1 MPSYAHKT
9 LLEAVRQIDAAPD
22 EESAFQAWLSG
33 ETHLELLQCNA
44 ADEELIV
51 YVSSDA
57 SFVHSLVVPNAL
69 LAPPDKDDLLRW
81 STNPF
86 RSVASYVTGGG
97 RSDMW
102 IERDTRHSGSKT
114 LDAGRDL
121 IFERSFRGWSGED
134 RTYFELAQEYSHLA
148 EIHWRPEHSAYCR
161 YDENGDL
168 DPMVSVTTRAKV
180 DTDLVSFDW
189 APLEQYLAVS
199 DSALVRLFHFTLL
212 RRGSFHGWPDGPEVL
227 VSETPDLFFRR
238 KVTPT
243 AAYIRGVQIVRGR
256 RPNAEVIANTQDG
269 WTGRR
274 AREHVEFL
282 AEDRRNRHLARIS
295 TAPGATTN
303 YFEAHENDLPFELSP
318 AYFRPEVLSKYKTDR
333 DKYTIGERTVECRSA
348 WSLRGYDVNEA
359 GQVHAYICDLRAL
372 PHAEQLHWLSF
383 NEAPKTGLSRRAIEN
398 DLKGRFVSFQPPLQV
413 VLSIATRWGDAKHDW
428 WTLRDRALLEQVTAP
443 LTASSYEWSEA
454 FMDLSKLLAEGFVVK
469 ALRARLD
476 AAGTEYLSADGSIV
490 LLEKL
495 LGARQGG
502 VQVRLHGLR
511 TVQRIRSKVR
521 GHAGSSEA
529 KAIEQEAIAEHGT
542 LAAHFAHVCETVAA
556 ELESLERHL

>member
-1 MPSYAHKT
+1 
-9 LLEAVRQIDAAPD
+9 
-22 EESAFQAWLSG
+22 
-33 ETHLELLQCNA
+33 
-44 ADEELIV
+44 
-51 YVSSDA
+51 
-57 SFVHSLVVPNAL
+57 
-69 LAPPDKDDLLRW
+69 
-81 STNPF
+81 
-86 RSVASYVTGGG
+86 
-97 RSDMW
+97 MW

-121 IFERSFRGWSGED
+121 VFERSFRGWSGED

-148 EIHWRPEHSAYCR
+148 EIHWRPEQSAYCR

-168 DPMVSVTTRAKV
+168 DPMVSVTTRAKA

-199 DSALVRLFHFTLL
+199 DSALVRLFDFTLL
-212 RRGSFHGWPDGPEVL
+212 RRGSFHGWPDGPEAL
-227 VSETPDLFFRR
+227 VTQTPDLFFRR

-243 AAYIRGVQIVRGR
+243 AAYTRGVQIVRGR
-256 RPNAEVIANTQDG
+256 RPNAEVMANSQDG
-269 WTGRR
+269 WMGRR

-282 AEDRRNRHLARIS
+282 AEDRRNRRLARIS

-333 DKYTIGERTVECRSA
+333 DKYTIGERTVECRST

-398 DLKGRFVSFQPPLQV
+398 DFKGRFVSFQPPLQA
-413 VLSIATRWGDAKHDW
+413 VLSIATRWRDAKHDW
-428 WTLRDRALLEQVTAP
+428 WTLRDRALLAQVTAP

-454 FMDLSKLLAEGFVVK
+454 FMDLSKLLAEGFEVK

-476 AAGTEYLSADGSIV
+476 AAGTAYHSADGSIV

-502 VQVRLHGLR
+502 VPVRLHGLR
-511 TVQRIRSKVR
+511 AVQRIRSKVK

-542 LAAHFAHVCETVAA
+542 LTAHFAHVCETVAA